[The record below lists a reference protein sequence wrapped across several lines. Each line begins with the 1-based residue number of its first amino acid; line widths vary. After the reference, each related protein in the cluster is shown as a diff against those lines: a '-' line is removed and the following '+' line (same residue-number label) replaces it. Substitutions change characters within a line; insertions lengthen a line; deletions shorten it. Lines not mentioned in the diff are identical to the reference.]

1 LKRNVK
7 VAIRFNFESN
17 DAARESK
24 PLILNP
30 GALWTLSQRYV
41 RAGPAVDV
49 ARRDGFNRVCIRR
62 PVTDQS
68 SLSSDA
74 SRDCRDKRGETNVTG
89 SESAA
94 AMQRNAIPA
103 IVSVAPVIVS
113 GYIILSLLCGEQE
126 GQNPIARSAEK

>member
-49 ARRDGFNRVCIRR
+49 ARCDGFNRVCIRR

-74 SRDCRDKRGETNVTG
+74 SRDCRDNRAVKQTLPVASLPLQCKET
-89 SESAA
+89 
-94 AMQRNAIPA
+94 QLRQ
-103 IVSVAPVIVS
+103 
-113 GYIILSLLCGEQE
+113 L
-126 GQNPIARSAEK
+126 